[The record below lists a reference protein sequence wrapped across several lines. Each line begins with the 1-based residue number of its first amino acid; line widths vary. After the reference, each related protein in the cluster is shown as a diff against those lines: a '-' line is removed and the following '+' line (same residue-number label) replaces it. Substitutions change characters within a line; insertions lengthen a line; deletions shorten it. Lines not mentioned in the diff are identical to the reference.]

1 VRHLGCPHCGAEI
14 PLPFPLVTVDCIVT
28 DETGRVLLVRRR
40 YPPPGWALPG
50 GFVEVGETL
59 ETAVARELREETGL
73 ELTAAR
79 QFHAYSD
86 PKRDARHPIVTV
98 VFQGSAT
105 GTLQAGDDAADAR
118 FFPLGALPE
127 EMAFDH
133 LEILRELS
141 LRGDSGGPARP

>member
-1 VRHLGCPHCGAEI
+1 VRTLRCPKCGAEV
-14 PLPFPLVTVDCIVT
+14 PLPFPLVTVDAIVA
-28 DETGRVLLVRRR
+28 DDAGRVLLVRRR

-50 GFVEVGETL
+50 GFVDPGETL

-73 ELTAAR
+73 DLEAAR

-98 VFQGSAT
+98 VFTGRAT

-118 FFPLGALPE
+118 FFPLDALPE

-133 LEILRELS
+133 RAILGEFSR
-141 LRGDSGGPARP
+141 RGDADRSAPP

>member
-1 VRHLGCPHCGAEI
+1 VRHLDCPRCGAEI

-50 GFVEVGETL
+50 GFVEMGETL

-73 ELTAAR
+73 VLGAAR

-86 PKRDARHPIVTV
+86 PARDARHPIVTV
-98 VFQGSAT
+98 VFHGRAA
-105 GTLQAGDDAADAR
+105 GTPRAGDDAADAR
-118 FFPLGALPE
+118 FFPLDALPE

-133 LEILRELS
+133 RAILREFS